1 MQAVLSIL
9 TQQKTARRDTRQ
21 AVVFIALCGVLRTN
35 DRAGRLR
42 VLHLCGTFGRQK
54 CPKSPGKRDGKSRR
68 LPVCGA
74 QSRRLAVAH
83 APLTAAPFPARFF
96 CPRQR
101 SQAKPRPPLRNVRR
115 KRGSAGGQSPGPLY
129 AMSAGNA
136 AALAGKSPDP
146 STGNKK
152 PLPPGEVAAVRL
164 TERVVGADFISA
176 RARLPLSREL
186 SAQSTEGEETTF
198 RRRNFLLLFF
208 AGHSTLKRDFFREK
222 EHSYESGTV

>member
-1 MQAVLSIL
+1 MVCFAQMIGQDVCVSCTYAVLLGDKS
-9 TQQKTARRDTRQ
+9 TQNRRGN
-21 AVVFIALCGVLRTN
+21 AMGS
-35 DRAGRLR
+35 RAG
-42 VLHLCGTFGRQK
+42 F
-54 CPKSPGKRDGKSRR
+54 
-68 LPVCGA
+68 
-74 QSRRLAVAH
+74 
-83 APLTAAPFPARFF
+83 
-96 CPRQR
+96 
-101 SQAKPRPPLRNVRR
+101 
-115 KRGSAGGQSPGPLY
+115 PGPLC

-136 AALAGKSPDP
+136 AALAGKAPDP
-146 STGNKK
+146 SAGNKK

-222 EHSYESGTV
+222 EHSYGSGTV

>member
-1 MQAVLSIL
+1 MQVIFACTSKKDAMQAVLSIL

-101 SQAKPRPPLRNVRR
+101 SQAKPRTPLRNVRR
-115 KRGSAGGQSPGPLY
+115 KRGSAG
-129 AMSAGNA
+129 
-136 AALAGKSPDP
+136 
-146 STGNKK
+146 K
-152 PLPPGEVAAVRL
+152 PLPLGEVAAARL
-164 TERVVGADFISA
+164 TERVSLPVSHTKSGPLLRPAWFGFIC
-176 RARLPLSREL
+176 
-186 SAQSTEGEETTF
+186 
-198 RRRNFLLLFF
+198 
-208 AGHSTLKRDFFREK
+208 
-222 EHSYESGTV
+222 V

>member
-1 MQAVLSIL
+1 MP
-9 TQQKTARRDTRQ
+9 
-21 AVVFIALCGVLRTN
+21 
-35 DRAGRLR
+35 
-42 VLHLCGTFGRQK
+42 VLHLSVLLGA
-54 CPKSPGKRDGKSRR
+54 KSTQNRRGNVMAKPRR

-208 AGHSTLKRDFFREK
+208 TGHSTLRRDFFREK
-222 EHSYESGTV
+222 EHSYGSGTV